1 MGCYFVQIFDEAR
14 RGVDASVPGAYN
26 PGVIVGVGIDIIEV
40 PRIARALE
48 RHGERFL
55 KRIYDPR
62 EVAYA
67 RRGEDMIRELAAR
80 FAAKEAVAKALGTG
94 FRHGVRPKDIVILN
108 RPSGQPYVELLGRVG
123 TLTRGLVAHVSL
135 SHLRELATAVCVL
148 ERP

>member
-1 MGCYFVQIFDEAR
+1 M
-14 RGVDASVPGAYN
+14 
-26 PGVIVGVGIDIIEV
+26 IVGIGIDIIEV

-48 RHGERFL
+48 RHRERFL
-55 KRIYDPR
+55 KRVYDPA

-67 RRGEDMIRELAAR
+67 ERGEDMIRELAAR

-108 RPSGQPYVELLGRVG
+108 RPSGQPYVELHGKVARLAE
-123 TLTRGLVAHVSL
+123 GLVPHVSL
-135 SHLRELATAVCVL
+135 SHLKELATAICVL

>member
-1 MGCYFVQIFDEAR
+1 M
-14 RGVDASVPGAYN
+14 
-26 PGVIVGVGIDIIEV
+26 GVGIDIIEV

>member
-1 MGCYFVQIFDEAR
+1 M
-14 RGVDASVPGAYN
+14 
-26 PGVIVGVGIDIIEV
+26 IVGVGIDIIEV

-48 RHGERFL
+48 RHGDRFL

-62 EVAYA
+62 ELDYA

-94 FRHGVRPKDIVILN
+94 FRHGVRPRDIVILN
-108 RPSGQPYVELLGRVG
+108 RPSGQPYVELAGKVAHLAE
-123 TLTRGLVAHVSL
+123 GLVAHVSL
-135 SHLRELATAVCVL
+135 SHLKELATAICVL